1 MKLRPFSK
9 EIMEACFK
17 ATQDAYAEET
27 AKNPSF
33 KKIYDDWRVF
43 RNNEAAWF
51 NVAEQGFAQFSFSR
65 KL

>member
-1 MKLRPFSK
+1 LRAKLN
-9 EIMEACFK
+9 C
-17 ATQDAYAEET
+17 ET

-51 NVAEQGFAQFSFSR
+51 NVAEQAFSQFSFAR